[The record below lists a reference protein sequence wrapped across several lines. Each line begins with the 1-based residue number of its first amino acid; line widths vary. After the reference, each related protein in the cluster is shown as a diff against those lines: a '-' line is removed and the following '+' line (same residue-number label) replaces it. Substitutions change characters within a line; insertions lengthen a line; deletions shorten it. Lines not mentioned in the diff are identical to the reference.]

1 MEREAINRLIIAA
14 EYLLD
19 GRSIAWVAREFGYPT
34 SQISQLAGILGLSPR
49 SRSSPR
55 TVNLDK
61 YDQVEQAILEGW
73 PIGEIER
80 TTKVH
85 RDTINRWFPDRPKM
99 SPEEAGELAQM
110 YKESKEAREKWRK
123 SNDWSSSTEGPGNTS

>member
-19 GRSIAWVAREFGYPT
+19 GRSIAWVAREFGFT
-34 SQISQLAGILGLSPR
+34 NLQVSHMTGLLGLQGK
-49 SRSSPR
+49 RSSPG
-55 TVNLDK
+55 TQSLDK

-73 PIGEIER
+73 PIGEIEK
-80 TTKVH
+80 TFGVH

-99 SPEEAGELAQM
+99 RSEERRVG
-110 YKESKEAREKWRK
+110 KEWKTWGTENDETRK
-123 SNDWSSSTEGPGNTS
+123 GVK